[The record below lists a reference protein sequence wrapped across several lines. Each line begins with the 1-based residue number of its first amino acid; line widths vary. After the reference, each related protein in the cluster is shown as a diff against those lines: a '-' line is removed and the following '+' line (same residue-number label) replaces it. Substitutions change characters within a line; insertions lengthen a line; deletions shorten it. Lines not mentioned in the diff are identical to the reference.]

1 MFKFCFL
8 LVCSLSNAAARSRA
22 CCTGVLR
29 AVSARPERGTGWRG
43 PAPSPSLWEAGGL
56 CGPSRLDRG
65 CAVFSHKKRRRS
77 VPEPPAAYR
86 VKQKRRPLPFGSHRR
101 IVHPLICHNEEAP
114 PQVSSQPCNSTVLAP
129 RKPLCP
135 NGFHVHDLPSQERCS
150 QWRCYPGSVC
160 CFGHLLALTVPSAVG
175 FWPKIPSKLLSDDV
189 SSLQQTAARRPRA

>member
-1 MFKFCFL
+1 MC
-8 LVCSLSNAAARSRA
+8 VLSQTPRRGAARAVQVCCGPSRP
-22 CCTGVLR
+22 CRKEVRDGGGRHPLH
-29 AVSARPERGTGWRG
+29 P
-43 PAPSPSLWEAGGL
+43 LWEAGGL

-65 CAVFSHKKRRRS
+65 CAARLLRAKTPVAPFSGGQRHGRQNK
-77 VPEPPAAYR
+77 
-86 VKQKRRPLPFGSHRR
+86 KRRPLPSGSHRR

-175 FWPKIPSKLLSDDV
+175 F
-189 SSLQQTAARRPRA
+189 

>member
-1 MFKFCFL
+1 MC
-8 LVCSLSNAAARSRA
+8 VLSQTPRRGAARAVQVCCGPSRP
-22 CCTGVLR
+22 CRKEVRDGEGRHPLH
-29 AVSARPERGTGWRG
+29 P
-43 PAPSPSLWEAGGL
+43 LWEAGGL

-86 VKQKRRPLPFGSHRR
+86 VNQKRRPLPFGSHRR

-175 FWPKIPSKLLSDDV
+175 FDPCSF
-189 SSLQQTAARRPRA
+189 